1 MVDGKTMGA
10 ARTGYG
16 AGGVAGG
23 SGGAACG
30 GVPARGFAGRPWGA
44 LIAWVVAA
52 VALAAILWVAG
63 GSLAEQG
70 REQGAVSLRDSV
82 LQTAMQCY
90 AIEGIYPQDLAYLE
104 EYYGLTVNHDL
115 YAVTYEAF
123 ASNVMPSVVVTLR

>member
-1 MVDGKTMGA
+1 MVDGKTTTATSSSAKQGL
-10 ARTGYG
+10 
-16 AGGVAGG
+16 
-23 SGGAACG
+23 
-30 GVPARGFAGRPWGA
+30 AGRTWA
-44 LIAWVVAA
+44 VLATWAAAAVVLAVLLWVVA
-52 VALAAILWVAG
+52 

-70 REQGAVSLRDSV
+70 REQGAVSLRDAV

-104 EYYGLTVNHDL
+104 ERYGLTVNHDL